1 MRVVKGRPVI
11 KLQGSSNENFVV
23 LGLGRSGMTS
33 ARALNAS
40 GANVICWD
48 DDPEKEV

>member
-1 MRVVKGRPVI
+1 MI

-33 ARALNAS
+33 ARALMR
-40 GANVICWD
+40 VV
-48 DDPEKEV
+48 PT